1 MTIAN
6 ASMQN
11 GRASGLATASGIL
24 TGSVLWSCAAAFGL
38 AAIMAASPW
47 TFELI
52 RYVGATYLLYLAFKA
67 ARAVFGEVATGRDV
81 RETRSLKTAYLQ
93 GIAIHL
99 TNPKVIL
106 SFASVYSVFTPPGT
120 AVGTLL
126 LAVLFLGLQSATVFF
141 AYAFL
146 FSIKGVVDFYKRMYR
161 WLEGAFCL
169 VYAAA
174 GLALL
179 LHAF

>member
-24 TGSVLWSCAAAFGL
+24 TGSVLWSCAAAFEL

-126 LAVLFLGLQSATVFF
+126 LAVLFLVLQSATVFF

>member
-11 GRASGLATASGIL
+11 GRPFGLATASGIL
-24 TGSVLWSCAAAFGL
+24 TGSVLWSCGAAFGL

-47 TFELI
+47 TFELM
-52 RYVGATYLLYLAFKA
+52 RYVGASYLLYLAFKA
-67 ARAVFGEVATGRDV
+67 ARSVFAEVAAGRDV
-81 RETRSLKTAYLQ
+81 RGRRSLKAAYLQ

-106 SFASVYSVFTPPGT
+106 SFGSVYSVFTPPGT
-120 AVGTLL
+120 DVGTLL

-141 AYAFL
+141 AYAIL
-146 FSIKGVVDFYKRMYR
+146 FSIKGVVGFYKRMYR
-161 WLEGAFCL
+161 WFEGAFGL

-174 GLALL
+174 GLALF